1 MQTIK
6 TTTDELDT
14 PALIVDVDTLEFNI
28 MDMVAFAKSRK
39 IHLRPHIKT
48 HKSPDI
54 ARMQINHGASGIACA
69 KVGEAEVMVTHKM
82 EDIHIVY
89 PIVGQRKIEKIIELM
104 DSAKITGL
112 VGSYE
117 QAKQLSRVL
126 GKHGRV
132 LNVTVAI
139 DVGLHR
145 EGIPPEDAVGFFEAV
160 SKLPNIH
167 VVGISTHAGHVY
179 AATSREEVT
188 RIGREEGEIMVK
200 VAKELRKAGF
210 DIDVVSVGSTPTAKI
225 AGSIEGVTEIRPG
238 NYVFYDAI
246 QVALGVVPLERC
258 ALRVLTTIICKHSK
272 PYARLIIDA
281 GSKALTLDKGAHGL
295 SLLQGY
301 GVIAG
306 YERSLL
312 IERLSEEHGVVRILA
327 KDVDLNVGDKIE
339 IVPNHAC
346 GVVNQFDVA
355 YGVKNG
361 KVVKPF
367 KIEARGKLT

>member
-1 MQTIK
+1 
-6 TTTDELDT
+6 
-14 PALIVDVDTLEFNI
+14 
-28 MDMVAFAKSRK
+28 
-39 IHLRPHIKT
+39 
-48 HKSPDI
+48 
-54 ARMQINHGASGIACA
+54 
-69 KVGEAEVMVTHKM
+69 
-82 EDIHIVY
+82 
-89 PIVGQRKIEKIIELM
+89 
-104 DSAKITGL
+104 
-112 VGSYE
+112 
-117 QAKQLSRVL
+117 
-126 GKHGRV
+126 
-132 LNVTVAI
+132 
-139 DVGLHR
+139 
-145 EGIPPEDAVGFFEAV
+145 
-160 SKLPNIH
+160 
-167 VVGISTHAGHVY
+167 VY

-188 RIGREEGEIMVK
+188 KIGREEGEVMVK

-210 DIDVVSVGSTPTAKI
+210 DIEVVSVGSTPTAKI

-258 ALRVLTTIICKHSK
+258 ALRVLTTIVCKYSK

-281 GSKALTLDKGAHGL
+281 GSKALTLDRGAHGL

-306 YERSLL
+306 YEHSMLV
-312 IERLSEEHGVVRILA
+312 ERLSEEHGVVKILA
-327 KDVDLNVGDKIE
+327 KDADLNVGDKIE

-367 KIEARGKLT
+367 RIEARGKLT